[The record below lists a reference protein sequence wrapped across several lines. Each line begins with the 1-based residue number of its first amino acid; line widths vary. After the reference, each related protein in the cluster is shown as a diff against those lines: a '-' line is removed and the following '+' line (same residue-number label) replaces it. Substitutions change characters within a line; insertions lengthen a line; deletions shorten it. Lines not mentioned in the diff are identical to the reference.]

1 MVTCQ
6 PAERHHFKNRQ
17 LTVSSQVQIGGSS
30 KEYGNTSFKS
40 QPRYGV
46 QGPKLSTVKESLD
59 DARNKLKGPAP
70 AEVC

>member
-40 QPRYGV
+40 QPRYGL
-46 QGPKLSTVKESLD
+46 QGPKFTVKERLD
-59 DARNKLKGPAP
+59 DAKNKLKGTAP